1 MKTVQIGEFVF
12 ADLGLVVSS
21 DAEPFSRGGKNG

>member
-1 MKTVQIGEFVF
+1 MKTVQIGELVF

-21 DAEPFSRGGKNG
+21 GAEAFPKGGKND